1 MRQGTKHTSQVNK
14 SNKTGRAPRN
24 DWQANKLSWRVRSSS
39 VRANANANLPVDGQS
54 PCHRFRFSIDI
65 ILSVAHSERSKSQGR
80 GVESSHEP
88 PQIALRMLLSSSQ
101 IAISLVFFGISC
113 GQASAFMPPSARA
126 PLQLLL
132 TTTDTT
138 HWRHQHLIPAGPR
151 LLLKLAASESAAA
164 EPTDTGSDQEDP
176 STMRLGEIQAE
187 LKQRKVSYADC
198 FDKESLVKRLRDA
211 RDGMVKPTAE
221 KSKVPVEESPSSSD
235 DDEPSK
241 DDATSGAHTSTST
254 GTSTFDRDAV
264 LEELRSLRVK
274 ELRTKLSERNIRWA
288 GLLEKEDLVRA
299 LADAMERASNFSP
312 SGALE
317 PGSVADI
324 NDDQLE
330 AEINRA
336 KDVGTPLLLDV
347 YATWCGPCQMM
358 APQLAA
364 AAAELG
370 ESVRVAKIDSDK
382 YSQWAANLRV
392 GGLPTVLVF
401 DPNGKEV
408 NRVEGALMKD
418 GLLDLVRPHI

>member
-1 MRQGTKHTSQVNK
+1 MMKLES
-14 SNKTGRAPRN
+14 SNRIREE
-24 DWQANKLSWRVRSSS
+24 QSS
-39 VRANANANLPVDGQS
+39 V
-54 PCHRFRFSIDI
+54 
-65 ILSVAHSERSKSQGR
+65 KSQAR
-80 GVESSHEP
+80 SRAAAP
-88 PQIALRMLLSSSQ
+88 LQIFFSMFLSSSQ
-101 IAISLVFFGISC
+101 IAITLVVFGMSC
-113 GQASAFMPPSARA
+113 GQAAAFMPAPSARA
-126 PLQLLL
+126 PL
-132 TTTDTT
+132 TTT
-138 HWRHQHLIPAGPR
+138 HRHHSNLIPARPR
-151 LLLKLAASESAAA
+151 VLLQKLAASESAAA
-164 EPTDTGSDQEDP
+164 EPTNMDSDQQEDDP

-187 LKQRKVSYADC
+187 LKQRKISYTDC
-198 FDKESLVKRLRDA
+198 FDKESLVKRLKDA
-211 RDGMVKPTAE
+211 RNGLVKPSGE
-221 KSKVPVEESPSSSD
+221 EESASPAD
-235 DDEPSK
+235 DAQTK
-241 DDATSGAHTSTST
+241 DDASASTSTST
-254 GTSTFDRDAV
+254 NISTFDRDAV
-264 LEELRSLRVK
+264 LDELRSLRVK

-347 YATWCGPCQMM
+347 YATWCGPCQIM

-370 ESVRVAKIDSDK
+370 ESVRVAKIDSE
-382 YSQWAANLRV
+382 WAAKLRV

-401 DPNGKEV
+401 DPSGKEV

>member
-1 MRQGTKHTSQVNK
+1 MSQ
-14 SNKTGRAPRN
+14 
-24 DWQANKLSWRVRSSS
+24 
-39 VRANANANLPVDGQS
+39 
-54 PCHRFRFSIDI
+54 
-65 ILSVAHSERSKSQGR
+65 
-80 GVESSHEP
+80 
-88 PQIALRMLLSSSQ
+88 
-101 IAISLVFFGISC
+101 
-113 GQASAFMPPSARA
+113 SARA
-126 PLQLLL
+126 PPQLLR
-132 TTTDTT
+132 TRTST
-138 HWRHQHLIPAGPR
+138 HCHRHLIPAGPR

-164 EPTDTGSDQEDP
+164 EPTDTGSEQEDP

-198 FDKESLVKRLRDA
+198 FDKESLVKRLKDA
-211 RDGMVKPTAE
+211 RDGLVKPSAE
-221 KSKVPVEESPSSSD
+221 ESKAPVEETAPSSASD
-235 DDEPSK
+235 GDEPSK
-241 DDATSGAHTSTST
+241 DDASTTST
-254 GTSTFDRDAV
+254 GSSTFDRDAV

-336 KDVGTPLLLDV
+336 MDVGTPLLLDV

-382 YSQWAANLRV
+382 YSQWAAKLRV

-401 DPNGKEV
+401 DSSGKEV

-418 GLLDLVRPHI
+418 GLLDLVRPHM

>member
-1 MRQGTKHTSQVNK
+1 M
-14 SNKTGRAPRN
+14 
-24 DWQANKLSWRVRSSS
+24 
-39 VRANANANLPVDGQS
+39 
-54 PCHRFRFSIDI
+54 
-65 ILSVAHSERSKSQGR
+65 
-80 GVESSHEP
+80 
-88 PQIALRMLLSSSQ
+88 
-101 IAISLVFFGISC
+101 
-113 GQASAFMPPSARA
+113 
-126 PLQLLL
+126 
-132 TTTDTT
+132 
-138 HWRHQHLIPAGPR
+138 
-151 LLLKLAASESAAA
+151 AASESAAA
-164 EPTDTGSDQEDP
+164 EPTDAGIGSDQQEDDP

-187 LKQRKVSYADC
+187 LKQRKVSYSDC
-198 FDKESLVKRLRDA
+198 FDKESLVKRLKDA
-211 RDGMVKPTAE
+211 RDGLVKPSAE
-221 KSKVPVEESPSSSD
+221 EESTSPAD
-235 DDEPSK
+235 NAQTK
-241 DDATSGAHTSTST
+241 DDATASTSTST
-254 GTSTFDRDAV
+254 NTNTRTFNRDAV

-299 LADAMERASNFSP
+299 LADAMERASRFSP
-312 SGALE
+312 SGVLE

-370 ESVRVAKIDSDK
+370 ERVRVAKIDSDK
-382 YSQWAANLRV
+382 YSQWAAKLRV

-401 DPNGKEV
+401 DSNGKEV

>member
-1 MRQGTKHTSQVNK
+1 MIDLANRMNE
-14 SNKTGRAPRN
+14 SNQRGAAKQSRA
-24 DWQANKLSWRVRSSS
+24 K
-39 VRANANANLPVDGQS
+39 
-54 PCHRFRFSIDI
+54 
-65 ILSVAHSERSKSQGR
+65 R
-80 GVESSHEP
+80 GV
-88 PQIALRMLLSSSQ
+88 ALLQNIFSMFLSSSPL
-101 IAISLVFFGISC
+101 ALTLVVFGISC
-113 GQASAFMPPSARA
+113 GQAGAAAFIPAPSGRA
-126 PLQLLL
+126 PLI
-132 TTTDTT
+132 TTT
-138 HWRHQHLIPAGPR
+138 HRHHSNLIPALPR
-151 LLLKLAASESAAA
+151 ALQKLAASESAAA
-164 EPTDTGSDQEDP
+164 EPTDAGIDSDRQEDDP

-187 LKQRKVSYADC
+187 LKQRKVSYSDC
-198 FDKESLVKRLRDA
+198 FDKESLVKRLKDA
-211 RDGMVKPTAE
+211 RDGLVKPSAE
-221 KSKVPVEESPSSSD
+221 KESTSPAD
-235 DDEPSK
+235 NAQTK
-241 DDATSGAHTSTST
+241 DDASASTSTST
-254 GTSTFDRDAV
+254 STNTNTSTFDRDAV

-274 ELRTKLSERNIRWA
+274 ELRAKLSERNIRWA

-370 ESVRVAKIDSDK
+370 ETVRVAKIDSDK
-382 YSQWAANLRV
+382 YSQWAAKLRV

-401 DPNGKEV
+401 DSSGKEV

-418 GLLDLVRPHI
+418 GLLDLVRPYI

>member
-1 MRQGTKHTSQVNK
+1 MP
-14 SNKTGRAPRN
+14 AP
-24 DWQANKLSWRVRSSS
+24 
-39 VRANANANLPVDGQS
+39 P
-54 PCHRFRFSIDI
+54 
-65 ILSVAHSERSKSQGR
+65 
-80 GVESSHEP
+80 
-88 PQIALRMLLSSSQ
+88 
-101 IAISLVFFGISC
+101 
-113 GQASAFMPPSARA
+113 ARA
-126 PLQLLL
+126 PL
-132 TTTDTT
+132 TTT
-138 HWRHQHLIPAGPR
+138 HRHHSNLIPARPR
-151 LLLKLAASESAAA
+151 ALLKLAASESAAA
-164 EPTDTGSDQEDP
+164 EPANIDSDRQEDDP
-176 STMRLGEIQAE
+176 STMRLSEIQAE
-187 LKQRKVSYADC
+187 LKQRKISYSDC
-198 FDKESLVKRLRDA
+198 FDKESLVKRLKDA
-211 RDGMVKPTAE
+211 RDGLVKASGE
-221 KSKVPVEESPSSSD
+221 EESAPPAD
-235 DDEPSK
+235 DAQTK
-241 DDATSGAHTSTST
+241 DDASESTATTTSTNT
-254 GTSTFDRDAV
+254 RTFDRDAV

-299 LADAMERASNFSP
+299 LVDAMERASNFSP

-382 YSQWAANLRV
+382 YSQWAAKLRV

-401 DPNGKEV
+401 DPSGKEV

-418 GLLDLVRPHI
+418 GLLELVRPHI

>member
-1 MRQGTKHTSQVNK
+1 MNEARTREEQ
-14 SNKTGRAPRN
+14 
-24 DWQANKLSWRVRSSS
+24 SS
-39 VRANANANLPVDGQS
+39 VKGQARSRAAAPLQIV
-54 PCHRFRFSIDI
+54 FS
-65 ILSVAHSERSKSQGR
+65 
-80 GVESSHEP
+80 
-88 PQIALRMLLSSSQ
+88 MFLSSSQ
-101 IAISLVFFGISC
+101 IAITLVAFGISC
-113 GQASAFMPPSARA
+113 GQAAAFRPAPSARA
-126 PLQLLL
+126 PL
-132 TTTDTT
+132 TTT
-138 HWRHQHLIPAGPR
+138 HRHHSNLIPARPR
-151 LLLKLAASESAAA
+151 ALLKLAASESAAA
-164 EPTDTGSDQEDP
+164 EPTNIDSDGQEDDP

-187 LKQRKVSYADC
+187 LKQRKISYSDC
-198 FDKESLVKRLRDA
+198 FDKESLVKRLKDV
-211 RDGMVKPTAE
+211 RDGLVKASGE
-221 KSKVPVEESPSSSD
+221 EESASPAD
-235 DDEPSK
+235 DAQTK
-241 DDATSGAHTSTST
+241 DDASASTATTTSTNT
-254 GTSTFDRDAV
+254 RTFERDAV

-382 YSQWAANLRV
+382 YSQWAAKLRV

-401 DPNGKEV
+401 DPSGKEV

-418 GLLDLVRPHI
+418 GLLELVRPHI